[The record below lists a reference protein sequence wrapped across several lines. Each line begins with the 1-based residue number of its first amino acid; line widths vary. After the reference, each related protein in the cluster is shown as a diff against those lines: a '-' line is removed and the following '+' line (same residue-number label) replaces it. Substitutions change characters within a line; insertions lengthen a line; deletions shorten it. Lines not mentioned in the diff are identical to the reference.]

1 MDVCAEYNKK
11 VLLLDRPNPNGH
23 YVDGPILDMKY
34 KSGVGWLPIPIVHG
48 MTLGELALMING
60 EGWLKDKKKCD
71 LTVIPCQGW
80 NRSMTVDL
88 PRKPSPNLPDKVSV
102 MLYPSVCFF
111 EGTVVSEGRGTY
123 TPFQVFGHPELK
135 GMPYTFVPES
145 IPGMSKNPKCL
156 GLKCYGM
163 DLRNK
168 YDEVR
173 EGQRL
178 RVDWLLLA
186 YRNYTGKTPFF
197 TSFFEKLAGTDRLR
211 KDIEAGKSEQQIR
224 AAWRFPL
231 EEFQKIREKYLIY
244 K

>member
-1 MDVCAEYNKK
+1 
-11 VLLLDRPNPNGH
+11 
-23 YVDGPILDMKY
+23 
-34 KSGVGWLPIPIVHG
+34 
-48 MTLGELALMING
+48 
-60 EGWLKDKKKCD
+60 
-71 LTVIPCQGW
+71 
-80 NRSMTVDL
+80 
-88 PRKPSPNLPDKVSV
+88 
-102 MLYPSVCFF
+102 
-111 EGTVVSEGRGTY
+111 
-123 TPFQVFGHPELK
+123 
-135 GMPYTFVPES
+135 
-145 IPGMSKNPKCL
+145 
-156 GLKCYGM
+156 M

-197 TSFFEKLAGTDRLR
+197 TSFFEKVAGTDRLR

>member
-1 MDVCAEYNKK
+1 MKGV
-11 VLLLDRPNPNGH
+11 
-23 YVDGPILDMKY
+23 GPI
-34 KSGVGWLPIPIVHG
+34 
-48 MTLGELALMING
+48 
-60 EGWLKDKKKCD
+60 
-71 LTVIPCQGW
+71 
-80 NRSMTVDL
+80 
-88 PRKPSPNLPDKVSV
+88 
-102 MLYPSVCFF
+102 
-111 EGTVVSEGRGTY
+111 
-123 TPFQVFGHPELK
+123 PFQVFGHPELK

-145 IPGMSKNPKCL
+145 IPGMSKIPN

-186 YRNYTGKTPFF
+186 YRIIPEKLLLLL
-197 TSFFEKLAGTDRLR
+197 FEKLAGTDQLR

-224 AAWRFPL
+224 AAWRSPL

>member
-1 MDVCAEYNKK
+1 MTIGEYA
-11 VLLLDRPNPNGH
+11 R
-23 YVDGPILDMKY
+23 
-34 KSGVGWLPIPIVHG
+34 
-48 MTLGELALMING
+48 MING

-173 EGQRL
+173 EGPTVTCGL
-178 RVDWLLLA
+178 VTIGLSEL
-186 YRNYTGKTPFF
+186 YRKNSFF
-197 TSFFEKLAGTDRLR
+197 HFFFEKLAGTDQLR
-211 KDIEAGKSEQQIR
+211 KILRQVR
-224 AAWRFPL
+224 ASSR
-231 EEFQKIREKYLIY
+231 
-244 K
+244 

>member
-1 MDVCAEYNKK
+1 
-11 VLLLDRPNPNGH
+11 
-23 YVDGPILDMKY
+23 
-34 KSGVGWLPIPIVHG
+34 
-48 MTLGELALMING
+48 
-60 EGWLKDKKKCD
+60 
-71 LTVIPCQGW
+71 
-80 NRSMTVDL
+80 
-88 PRKPSPNLPDKVSV
+88 
-102 MLYPSVCFF
+102 
-111 EGTVVSEGRGTY
+111 
-123 TPFQVFGHPELK
+123 
-135 GMPYTFVPES
+135 
-145 IPGMSKNPKCL
+145 
-156 GLKCYGM
+156 M

-186 YRNYTGKTPFF
+186 YRNYTGKTPFSLLF
-197 TSFFEKLAGTDRLR
+197 REIGRDRSTQ

>member
-1 MDVCAEYNKK
+1 
-11 VLLLDRPNPNGH
+11 
-23 YVDGPILDMKY
+23 
-34 KSGVGWLPIPIVHG
+34 
-48 MTLGELALMING
+48 
-60 EGWLKDKKKCD
+60 
-71 LTVIPCQGW
+71 
-80 NRSMTVDL
+80 
-88 PRKPSPNLPDKVSV
+88 
-102 MLYPSVCFF
+102 
-111 EGTVVSEGRGTY
+111 
-123 TPFQVFGHPELK
+123 
-135 GMPYTFVPES
+135 
-145 IPGMSKNPKCL
+145 MSKNPKCL

-186 YRNYTGKTPFF
+186 YRNYTGKLLFHF
-197 TSFFEKLAGTDRLR
+197 FFEKLAGTDQLR

-224 AAWRFPL
+224 AAWRSPL

>member
-1 MDVCAEYNKK
+1 
-11 VLLLDRPNPNGH
+11 
-23 YVDGPILDMKY
+23 
-34 KSGVGWLPIPIVHG
+34 
-48 MTLGELALMING
+48 MTE
-60 EGWLKDKKKCD
+60 
-71 LTVIPCQGW
+71 IPCQGW

-163 DLRNK
+163 NLRNK

>member
-1 MDVCAEYNKK
+1 
-11 VLLLDRPNPNGH
+11 
-23 YVDGPILDMKY
+23 
-34 KSGVGWLPIPIVHG
+34 
-48 MTLGELALMING
+48 
-60 EGWLKDKKKCD
+60 
-71 LTVIPCQGW
+71 
-80 NRSMTVDL
+80 
-88 PRKPSPNLPDKVSV
+88 
-102 MLYPSVCFF
+102 
-111 EGTVVSEGRGTY
+111 
-123 TPFQVFGHPELK
+123 
-135 GMPYTFVPES
+135 
-145 IPGMSKNPKCL
+145 
-156 GLKCYGM
+156 M

-186 YRNYTGKTPFF
+186 YRNYNRKN
-197 TSFFEKLAGTDRLR
+197 SFFHFFFQEKLAGTDRLR